1 MTALFKLSVSGAHPL
16 PAPSLLGGGG
26 WWAESLFQFM
36 GPLSKREPETLDLS
50 SSQMSWKQNACGIV
64 SGIEAGGGGGGGGAR
79 LPAEPR

>member
-1 MTALFKLSVSGAHPL
+1 MGVGRACIRGGERGDGGGG
-16 PAPSLLGGGG
+16 GGGG